1 MLCKSEKDLKMIK
14 VIYEDG
20 TEKEIEK
27 GAVVQLQE
35 TKETDSMT
43 MEFVDITK
51 VDLMKI
57 IYGIMSLSVETE
69 LI

>member
-1 MLCKSEKDLKMIK
+1 MIK
-14 VIYEDG
+14 NNDKEPKLIKLYYEDG
-20 TEKEIEK
+20 TVKEIEK

-51 VDLMKI
+51 VDLIKI